1 MDDNKK
7 FDAGQI
13 YDSYGYSPSSVGTGD
28 WLSDIFLGTNNI
40 QNKNQN
46 NLNWNIFKEQNK
58 FNEYMSNTSYQ
69 RAVADM
75 KKAGINPMLVSSVGG
90 ASSPAAP
97 SMSQTAN
104 QSTGQ
109 IVHKKVKDIVG
120 LVAKIASLM
129 S

>member
-13 YDSYGYSPSSVGTGD
+13 YDSYGYSPSSVGAGD

-46 NLNWNIFKEQNK
+46 NLNWEIFKEQNK

-75 KKAGINPMLVSSVGG
+75 KKAGINPMLASSVGG
-90 ASSPAAP
+90 ANSPAAP

-109 IVHKKVKDIVG
+109 VVHNKVKDIVG